1 VLISNGKYYVQ
12 STENKSIKIDDSII
26 EAYDKLMAS
35 ASFTDF
41 KQFYSTAFGFYCI
54 TMPENLNNSNFL
66 QGTCTCPAYYK
77 HYICKHIL
85 GIALRLSAQSPDL
98 CDAKICI
105 PNPANN
111 TSLKGTSRAPGRPPN
126 APSALKFVHEFVSIL
141 EEDANNDVFISD
153 DNETD
158 AAIQAES
165 NQLAAVSQPERVVD
179 IVEPEAIENLLTQ
192 QSIRVHHRLNVQ
204 PCMHEVGH
212 RPCDEQGRQG
222 PISVLCNIVP
232 RPYDQT

>member
-1 VLISNGKYYVQ
+1 
-12 STENKSIKIDDSII
+12 
-26 EAYDKLMAS
+26 MAS

-105 PNPANN
+105 PNPAKN

-141 EEDANNDVFISD
+141 EEDANNDVFIPD

-179 IVEPEAIENLLTQ
+179 IVEAEAIENLLLNPAQKCLTQ
-192 QSIRVHHRLNVQ
+192 VYTQLNSTCSRSSITQPAFTQPAPIKYNKNGTVAKKRGPKPKVQ
-204 PCMHEVGH
+204 V
-212 RPCDEQGRQG
+212 
-222 PISVLCNIVP
+222 
-232 RPYDQT
+232 